1 MTIIYCLHS
10 AWTLLSEE
18 MSALDSLKEFIE
30 QRLAAAVEE
39 IFEYFEKTVTKYEQE
54 LDRYREVLDMM
65 LLPEIRL
72 RREGWFH
79 FTAVVLITV

>member
-1 MTIIYCLHS
+1 
-10 AWTLLSEE
+10 

-39 IFEYFEKTVTKYEQE
+39 IFEYYEKIVTNYEAE
-54 LDRYREVLDMM
+54 LERYREVLDIM

-72 RREGWFH
+72 RREGLFH
-79 FTAVVLITV
+79 LTALF

>member
-1 MTIIYCLHS
+1 
-10 AWTLLSEE
+10 

-39 IFEYFEKTVTKYEQE
+39 IFEYFQKTVTNYEEE
-54 LDRYREVLDMM
+54 LERYREVLDIM

-72 RREGWFH
+72 RREGLFH
-79 FTAVVLITV
+79 FTV